1 MKKLMLI
8 MLVFSIVS
16 CKSNLSKKF
25 DANNAA
31 KDLEEIKTSGKVS
44 AADYNLL
51 LTKIMKG
58 AIFSKE
64 VNLNGLTY
72 EEILNNAKAEAKQ
85 AEDKANAFLNQK
97 FSEDEAARMKGLEEN
112 YAYITEK
119 EWKVGCFSFFIGY
132 KSKEDINK
140 LKQMTYRQ
148 IFEQSGAFCKEK
160 EYTE

>member
-1 MKKLMLI
+1 
-8 MLVFSIVS
+8 MLVFTMVS

-25 DANNAA
+25 DTNNAA
-31 KDLEEIKTSGKVS
+31 KDLEEIKASGKIS
-44 AADYNLL
+44 ATDYELL

-58 AIFSKE
+58 AMFSKE

-72 EEILNNAKAEAKQ
+72 EEILNQAKAENKKR
-85 AEDKANAFLNQK
+85 EDSANAFLNQK
-97 FSEDEAARMKGLEEN
+97 FSEDEQARMKGLEEN
-112 YAYITEK
+112 YTYITEK
-119 EWKVGCFSFFIGY
+119 EWSVGCFSFFIGY

-160 EYTE
+160 KYEE